1 MKELLPLSDEERAS
15 ETVTTRMVN
24 CLEEPGQ
31 FAHRNDFNRASD
43 TVEDFVAR
51 FLTQNDS
58 KS

>member
-1 MKELLPLSDEERAS
+1 MKELLTLSDEERAS
-15 ETVTTRMVN
+15 ETVTTPMVN

-43 TVEDFVAR
+43 TVENFVAR